1 MTQLDLFDNNDK
13 KVPRHYD
20 RESSFNLFK
29 YHQKNP
35 EIMKSRDS
43 GVDNSNSIDAIKS
56 SDRQTIDDF
65 ANIKCDVE
73 SLSKTLK
80 KMDMYSGAN
89 VSAKKDY
96 LMKNHPKFSEK
107 GVQTIQNY
115 TDEKIFGL
123 FKNFKESYEVKLKKR
138 NRELKEFYERNDDV
152 LKKYNL

>member
-1 MTQLDLFDNNDK
+1 MTQLKLFEDNNK
-13 KVPRHYD
+13 PHKHYD

-35 EIMKSRDS
+35 QLEKQSETNIA
-43 GVDNSNSIDAIKS
+43 IDDKADK
-56 SDRQTIDDF
+56 RTIDDF
-65 ANIKCDVE
+65 AEIKCDVE

-80 KMDMYSGAN
+80 KINMYSGAN

-107 GVQTIQNY
+107 GVRTIQHY

-123 FKNFKESYEVKLKKR
+123 FNGFRESCEVRLKKR
-138 NRELKEFYERNDDV
+138 DKELKDFYAKHSDV